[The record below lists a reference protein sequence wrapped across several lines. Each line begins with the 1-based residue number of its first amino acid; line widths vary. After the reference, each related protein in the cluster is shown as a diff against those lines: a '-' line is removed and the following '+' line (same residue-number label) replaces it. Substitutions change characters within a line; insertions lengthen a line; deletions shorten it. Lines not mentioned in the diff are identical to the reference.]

1 MLRSRSLDTC
11 YDYRGKVIIQR
22 VPFPNT
28 NNSQKAIDRIRI
40 WYGVMI
46 VVVGIFGIRLF
57 YVQVIHYNHYKNAA
71 LSDQLKQYQI
81 PATRGIIE
89 AHDGESTVPIVLNQQ
104 LFTLYADPTF
114 IKKPDQVGAKVAG
127 IIGGSAD
134 SYANL
139 MKTKHTRYVVLAKQL
154 NGDQSKKLLALK
166 VPGLG
171 TQGQDYRVYPQ
182 GSLASQELGFV
193 DNNGKGQYG
202 LEQALNKQLSGKPG
216 EVKAVT
222 DVNGVPLAANKDNV
236 ETPATDGDTVV
247 TSLDLSMQAQM
258 EKILKD
264 ESQKTKSKGI
274 SAVIIDPNTGKV
286 KAMANYPTY
295 DPSNYQSVSDP
306 SLYQNSAVTNAIEPG
321 STMKILTTA
330 AALDQGVIQPNTTFY
345 DPAHW
350 VVDGFNIT
358 DIEEDGGA
366 RDQTIGSL
374 LNLSLNTGAT
384 WELMQMG
391 GGQIN
396 LKARTAWYNYLTNHF
411 RIGDPTNIEQGYEAA
426 PAVPKPQNNGAGIN
440 LTYANMSFGQGIQ
453 ITPIQMAAA
462 DASILNGGTYY
473 QPSLVDQLVSA
484 DGKTT
489 TVKPKVIGKNVVSAK
504 VSQEMEPLM
513 EYVVQQHLA
522 EGFPYLN
529 FSSDY
534 MVGGKTGTAQIAKP
548 GGGYYDNEFNG
559 TYVGFVGG
567 DKPQYVI
574 VVYNIQPG
582 VPGYAGTYGGQ
593 PVFADLAHMLIDNS
607 YVTPK
612 SQ

>member
-1 MLRSRSLDTC
+1 VDF
-11 YDYRGKVIIQR
+11 K
-22 VPFPNT
+22 NK
-28 NNSQKAIDRIRI
+28 NSALKAVDRIRI
-40 WYGVMI
+40 WYGLLI
-46 VVVGIFGIRLF
+46 LVVAIFGVRLF
-57 YVQVIHYNHYKNAA
+57 YVQIIHYGHYKSAA

-89 AHDGESTVPIVLNQQ
+89 AHDGNSTVPIVLNQQ
-104 LFTLYADPTF
+104 LYTLYADPTY
-114 IKKPDQVGAKVAG
+114 IKHADQTASKVAE
-127 IIGGSAD
+127 IIGGQAD
-134 SYANL
+134 TYEKL
-139 MKTKHTRYVVLAKQL
+139 MKTKDTRYVVLAKQL
-154 NGDQSKKLLALK
+154 SGDQSKRLLALK

-171 TQGQDYRVYPQ
+171 TQGQYYRIYPQ

-193 DNNGKGQYG
+193 DNDGNGQYG
-202 LEQALNKQLSGKPG
+202 LEQALNKQLEGKPG

-222 DVNGVPLAANKDNV
+222 DVNGVPLAASKDNV
-236 ETPATDGDTVV
+236 ETAPVDGDTVV

-258 EKILKD
+258 EKILQS
-264 ESQKTKSKGI
+264 EYQKTKSKGL

-306 SLYQNSAVTNAIEPG
+306 SLYQNAAVTNAIEPG

-330 AALDQGVIQPNTTFY
+330 AALNQGVIQPNTSFY

-366 RDQTIGSL
+366 RQQTISSL

-391 GGQIN
+391 GGQIDS
-396 LKARTAWYNYLTNHF
+396 KARNAWYDYLTNHF
-411 RIGDPTNIEQGYEAA
+411 RIGDPTNIEQGYEAS
-426 PAVPKPQNNGAGIN
+426 PAVPKPQDNGAGID
-440 LTYANMSFGQGIQ
+440 LTYANMSFGQGLQ
-453 ITPIQMAAA
+453 LTAIQMAAA
-462 DASILNGGTYY
+462 DSSVLNGGTYY
-473 QPSLVDQLVSA
+473 QPSLVDKTIGA
-484 DGKTT
+484 DGHATD
-489 TVKPKVIGKNVVSAK
+489 VKPKVVKKNVVSAK
-504 VSQEMEPLM
+504 VSQEMQPLM

-529 FSSDY
+529 FDSNY
-534 MVGGKTGTAQIAKP
+534 IVGGKTGTAQIAKP
-548 GGGYYDNEFNG
+548 GGGYYDNLYNG

-574 VVYNIQPG
+574 VVFNMQPG

-607 YVTPK
+607 YVEPK
-612 SQ
+612 SR